1 MTAAVVAQAELRDQL
16 VSWDWISRRYDEI
29 WDATVSHL
37 WLTVFAVGVGFLI
50 SVVLSAVALRW
61 RRTYAPIA
69 WVTGFL
75 YTIPSLALFAFL
87 VPLFGLG
94 FVPAQVALVSYT
106 LLILIRNI
114 VAGVDGV
121 PAAVKEAADGMGYGA
136 LRRFFAVDLRLATP
150 TIIAGVRI
158 AMVTVVGLVTITALI
173 GEGGY
178 GVFILDGLRR
188 TFPTPVMLGI
198 TLSVVLAVSIDLVL
212 ILVERMLTPWARR
225 GVR

>member
-1 MTAAVVAQAELRDQL
+1 MTAGVLAQAELRDQL

-212 ILVERMLTPWARR
+212 ILLERMLTPWTRR